1 MAKKKKNWLEW
12 VVLFIS
18 GILVVFTLGY
28 IVYEIIFEEQ
38 TSPDIVVTYGKI
50 EQKTG
55 YIALPITATNKG
67 AETAEDLHIE
77 VTTGNGDN
85 KEQSNL
91 LFNYLP
97 GKSSVKG
104 WVTFKN
110 NPDPAQFEVHV
121 LGYSIP

>member
-1 MAKKKKNWLEW
+1 MAKEKKNWLEW

-18 GILVVFTLGY
+18 GLLVVFTLGY
-28 IVYEIIFEEQ
+28 IVYEIIFEDQ
-38 TSPDIVVTYGKI
+38 TSPDIVVTYGKT
-50 EQKTG
+50 EQKSG

-67 AETAEDLHIE
+67 AETAEDLRIE
-77 VTTGNGDN
+77 VTTGDGDN

-97 GKSSVKG
+97 GKSSAKG

-110 NPDPAQFEVHV
+110 NPDPSHIEIHV